1 MKITKNFI
9 DGQTYFYDVK
19 VGQIFTTDD
28 HMIFMKIREVIPDE
42 GDVVNAIY
50 MEDGDTASIRE
61 DEKVK
66 IIDSVE
72 LILNV
77 EV

>member
-1 MKITKNFI
+1 MKITKNYI

-19 VGQIFTTDD
+19 QGQIFMTDD
-28 HMIFMKIREVIPDE
+28 NMVFMKIKEVIPEE
-42 GDVVNAIY
+42 GDIVNAIY
-50 MEDGDTASIRE
+50 MADGDTAYVRE

-66 IIDSVE
+66 VVDSVE

-77 EV
+77 EI

>member
-1 MKITKNFI
+1 MKITKNYI

-19 VGQIFTTDD
+19 EGQIFVTDD
-28 HMIFMKIREVIPDE
+28 HMVYMKIHEVIPEE

-50 MEDGDTASIRE
+50 MCDGDTASIRE

-66 IIDSVE
+66 VIDSVE

-77 EV
+77 EI

>member
-1 MKITKNFI
+1 MKITKNYV

-28 HMIFMKIREVIPDE
+28 HMIFMKIREVIPEE

-50 MEDGDTASIRE
+50 IEDGDVASFRE
-61 DEKVK
+61 DDKVK

-77 EV
+77 EI

>member
-9 DGQTYFYDVK
+9 DGKTYFYDMK
-19 VGQIFTTDD
+19 VGQLFTTDD
-28 HMIFMKIREVIPDE
+28 HMVFMKIAEVIPEE

-50 MEDGDTASIRE
+50 MCDGDTASFPN

-66 IIDSVE
+66 IINNAE
-72 LILNV
+72 LIVNV
-77 EV
+77 EM

>member
-1 MKITKNFI
+1 MKITKNYI

-19 VGQIFTTDD
+19 EGQIFMTDD
-28 HMIFMKIREVIPDE
+28 HMVFMKIKEVIPEESDI
-42 GDVVNAIY
+42 VNAIY
-50 MEDGDTASIRE
+50 MTDGDTASIRE

-66 IIDSVE
+66 VIDSVE

-77 EV
+77 EI

>member
-1 MKITKNFI
+1 MKITKNYI

-19 VGQIFTTDD
+19 EGQIFMTDD
-28 HMIFMKIREVIPDE
+28 HMVFMKIKEVIPEE
-42 GDVVNAIY
+42 GDLVNAIY
-50 MEDGDTASIRE
+50 MTDGDTAYIRE

-66 IIDSVE
+66 VVDSVE

-77 EV
+77 EI

>member
-1 MKITKNFI
+1 MKITKNFV

-28 HMIFMKIREVIPDE
+28 HMIFMKIKEVIPEE

-50 MEDGDTASIRE
+50 MEDGDTASLRE

-66 IIDSVE
+66 VIDSAE

-77 EV
+77 EI

>member
-1 MKITKNFI
+1 MKITKNYV

-28 HMIFMKIREVIPDE
+28 HMILMKINGIVPEE
-42 GDVVNAIY
+42 GDVVNAVY
-50 MEDGDTASIRE
+50 MEDGDTACFRD

-66 IIDSVE
+66 IIDNVELVLSVE
-72 LILNV
+72 I
-77 EV
+77 

>member
-1 MKITKNFI
+1 MKITENYI

-19 VGQIFTTDD
+19 EGQIFMTDD
-28 HMIFMKIREVIPDE
+28 HMVFMKIKEVIPEE
-42 GDVVNAIY
+42 GDIVNAIY
-50 MEDGDTASIRE
+50 MSDGDTASIRE

-66 IIDSVE
+66 VIDSVE

-77 EV
+77 EI

>member
-1 MKITKNFI
+1 MKITKYFI
-9 DGQTYFYDVK
+9 DGLTYFYDVK

-28 HMIFMKIREVIPDE
+28 HMIFMKIKETIPE
-42 GDVVNAIY
+42 NGDVVNAVY
-50 MEDGDTASIRE
+50 MEDGDTASFRE

-66 IIDSVE
+66 IIDGVE

-77 EV
+77 KI